1 MWRPTVRLQAP
12 HSTFAPGAAT
22 EERLTR
28 SRWSQDRFTPA
39 ARVTRFIEARVR
51 HEANDRCPRIPVALI
66 RERVVDR
73 YDSLDLEWLAVAHR
87 RVIAPLTDCV
97 QA

>member
-1 MWRPTVRLQAP
+1 MAE
-12 HSTFAPGAAT
+12 S
-22 EERLTR
+22 LTR
-28 SRWSQDRFTPA
+28 SRWKLDGFTPA

-73 YDSLDLEWLAVAHR
+73 YDSLDLDWLAVAHR